1 MSLRASLESSVM
13 QIWQRRSWRACLLLP
28 LAWLYGALL
37 LMRRLL
43 YGLGWLRITQLPV
56 PVIVVGN
63 IFVGGTG
70 KTPMVIWL
78 VEQLRQRGW
87 RPGVIARGYRADLDQ
102 VAQVL
107 ASSDASVVGDEPLLI
122 KQRTDAPVWVGRS
135 RVASAAQMLHEHPE
149 VDVVISDDGLQ
160 HYALAR
166 TIEIQLSDARGHGNG
181 WLLPAGPLREPASRR
196 ADFFVVNRA
205 APSAQPAALAVP
217 TGSEVS
223 AAPEVPAVSAEPFR
237 SVYQMRLHAEFAE
250 QFVQRSQRQALSS
263 LPHNRRIIA
272 AAGIGHP
279 QRFFDMLN
287 SYGVVLADTIAL
299 PDHYDYR
306 SNPFRHVR
314 ADMILITEKDAVKCG
329 GTHELA
335 SDARLWVVPVV
346 VAIDQPLL
354 DNIVEKLRGPST
366 A

>member
-1 MSLRASLESSVM
+1 
-13 QIWQRRSWRACLLLP
+13 
-28 LAWLYGALL
+28 
-37 LMRRLL
+37 
-43 YGLGWLRITQLPV
+43 
-56 PVIVVGN
+56 
-63 IFVGGTG
+63 
-70 KTPMVIWL
+70 
-78 VEQLRQRGW
+78 
-87 RPGVIARGYRADLDQ
+87 
-102 VAQVL
+102 
-107 ASSDASVVGDEPLLI
+107 
-122 KQRTDAPVWVGRS
+122 
-135 RVASAAQMLHEHPE
+135 
-149 VDVVISDDGLQ
+149 
-160 HYALAR
+160 
-166 TIEIQLSDARGHGNG
+166 
-181 WLLPAGPLREPASRR
+181 
-196 ADFFVVNRA
+196 
-205 APSAQPAALAVP
+205 P

-223 AAPEVPAVSAEPFR
+223 AGPEVPEVPAVSAEPFR

-250 QFVQRSQRQALSS
+250 QFVQRSQRQALPS

-279 QRFFDMLN
+279 QRFFDMLS